1 MPRRKTN
8 RNANRNE
15 NQPRLTD
22 LVLPTQPAKSGT
34 VAKSGATSAS
44 GDTNSVAP
52 GTSGSPANAAANATN
67 ANPSDELGYTS
78 KQVIKVIGITY
89 RQLDHWDKTGFIS
102 PTARQAQ
109 GSGSRRLYSYEDLLR
124 FKVAKSLLDSG
135 AVFSSVVDTFEFIE
149 GLGDNILTAN
159 IVIDGQRVRYVRSDQ
174 EILDV
179 LHQGQGVLSFVG
191 VSQIQEQLNG
201 EIVQLFSGDDADQ
214 EQGQTRVAGSGN

>member
-1 MPRRKTN
+1 MPRRKT
-8 RNANRNE
+8 NRNE

-22 LVLPTQPAKSGT
+22 FEIPSQPTKS
-34 VAKSGATSAS
+34 AT
-44 GDTNSVAP
+44 
-52 GTSGSPANAAANATN
+52 PANAKASASASAKPNGTGER
-67 ANPSDELGYTS
+67 PSEDFGYTS

-89 RQLDHWDKTGFIS
+89 RQLDHWDKVDFIS

-135 AVFSSVVDTFEFIE
+135 ADFAAVVDTFDFIE

-159 IVIDGQRVRYVRSDQ
+159 IVIDGQQVRYVRSDQ

-179 LHQGQGVLSFVG
+179 VHQGQGVLNFVG
-191 VSQIQEQLNG
+191 VSQMQEQLNA
-201 EIVQLFSGDDADQ
+201 EIVQLFAGEDADR
-214 EQGQTRVAGSGN
+214 ESGQSRAVNAGN